1 MTFPPLGGLSVS
13 WNTNELSVYGLK
25 KYFFIGFP
33 YFISENYNRFQY
45 FSYICNSINLK
56 IFTVMDEKKKNYA
69 APEVQVID
77 IELQGMI
84 AASFNIPGE
93 VPGSNLP

>member
-1 MTFPPLGGLSVS
+1 
-13 WNTNELSVYGLK
+13 
-25 KYFFIGFP
+25 
-33 YFISENYNRFQY
+33 
-45 FSYICNSINLK
+45 
-56 IFTVMDEKKKNYA
+56 MDEKKKLYA